1 MLVGFEG
8 RLPWLPVLSSPEQ
21 AAVSAP
27 QGETSCVSAAGLAG
41 LVGVG
46 WGEGGEQLCKVR

>member
-27 QGETSCVSAAGLAG
+27 QGETSCVSAAGWAG